1 VIGGSHLIGA
11 SEEGVWQSIAVLRE
25 LGVQKLGLCHCTD
38 LPVISVLAQEFGE
51 NFVFNKAGTVIEI
64 N

>member
-1 VIGGSHLIGA
+1 M
-11 SEEGVWQSIAVLRE
+11 
-25 LGVQKLGLCHCTD
+25 GLCHCTD

-64 N
+64 TLVVVTILKSWRKVMNLRFWSNEDY